1 MRNPT
6 PSAMKAQPLAQDEF
20 VLLEQ
25 EERQL
30 RERLDQ
36 VEKNRREIATEK
48 DDATRTLPPSELVQS
63 IGKRKAHEELV
74 TRQQDRNIR
83 HEQGRG
89 IFLVLTLVAATIA
102 LIWWGVM
109 LMRGT

>member
-1 MRNPT
+1 
-6 PSAMKAQPLAQDEF
+6 MKDQSHAQDEF

-36 VEKNRREIATEK
+36 VEKNRREIATEM

-63 IGKRKAHEELV
+63 IGKRNMH
-74 TRQQDRNIR
+74 TRN
-83 HEQGRG
+83 
-89 IFLVLTLVAATIA
+89 
-102 LIWWGVM
+102 W
-109 LMRGT
+109 

>member
-1 MRNPT
+1 MT
-6 PSAMKAQPLAQDEF
+6 PFMKVQPLAQDEF

-48 DDATRTLPPSELVQS
+48 DDATRTLPPSEFS
-63 IGKRKAHEELV
+63 SPSANEKH
-74 TRQQDRNIR
+74 TRN
-83 HEQGRG
+83 
-89 IFLVLTLVAATIA
+89 
-102 LIWWGVM
+102 W
-109 LMRGT
+109 